1 MGIRLIVEVM
11 DHWKD
16 AGLTA
21 GERDD
26 LYVLAEN
33 ANDSTRL
40 TWGSVHAPYILAR
53 ANKTAASWKN
63 SIGKLTKKKVVTQH
77 LAGHTGRVAVYHLT
91 PLCPDPPHDGYQGR
105 CSRIERVTSQ
115 VTLSDEEDPK
125 EGHSTDDPG
134 EVDEEPEGHLS
145 DDPEGREGHLSGD
158 ERVTSEVTPSPLTPP
173 TTPSTTASG
182 EPDGAVADDAAEA
195 SPPPAAGARKKKPRK
210 KADPKPNP
218 HQVADDLTDAFWK
231 LHGKGRAQPFV
242 AVRGVVR
249 TAIGNG
255 VERNELA
262 WALELVAREGRS
274 ISGATLDIALGK
286 IRGRQR
292 SGPYQDPEDQDDY
305 DKEVA

>member
-33 ANDSTRL
+33 ANDATRL

-77 LAGHTGRVAVYHLT
+77 LAGHTGRVAVYHLP

-115 VTLSDEEDPK
+115 MTLSSK
-125 EGHSTDDPG
+125 EGHSTDDPAEPPEG
-134 EVDEEPEGHLS
+134 EEGHLS

-158 ERVTSEVTPSPLTPP
+158 ERVTCEVTPSPLTPL

-182 EPDGAVADDAAEA
+182 EPDDAPGA
-195 SPPPAAGARKKKPRK
+195 SPPAASPRKRKPRK

-218 HQVADDLTDAFWK
+218 HQVADDLTKAFWS
-231 LHGKGRAQPFV
+231 LHGSGRAQSFV
-242 AVRGVVR
+242 AIRGVVR

-255 VERNELA
+255 VKRDDLA
-262 WALELVAREGRS
+262 RALDRVARQGRS
-274 ISGATLDIALGK
+274 ISGGTLDIALGE
-286 IRGRQR
+286 IRKGRPG
-292 SGPYQDPEDQDDY
+292 GPYQDPENQDDY
-305 DKEVA
+305 DQEVA